1 VRRNQFGL
9 NNCFSP
15 PSLIAHFGSL
25 YAALL
30 DRKRFTNNDFTDSA
44 DRPTFLVG
52 GPESPGGTWFQEVF
66 EGEKVAETLNQ
77 MVE

>member
-1 VRRNQFGL
+1 
-9 NNCFSP
+9 
-15 PSLIAHFGSL
+15 L

-30 DRKRFTNNDFTDSA
+30 DRTWFTNNDFTDSA

-52 GPESPGGTWFQEVF
+52 GPESSGGTWFQEVF
-66 EGEKVAETLNQ
+66 EGEKLAETLNQ